1 MPLLLFDIDGT
12 LLTSDGVGRRTIRE
26 TLEGIIGRPV
36 TSETVSFSG
45 RTDPAIMR
53 DVLIESGCSR
63 EEAEELLPSCLDA
76 FAEIFCD
83 RIAPRHMTVLP
94 GVHALLDTVTTR
106 YGLPLGL
113 ITGNLE
119 RTAFAK
125 LGAAGLDGYFAF
137 GAYGSD
143 HEDRNLLPGVA
154 MDRARAHGH
163 HSVRAERTVV
173 IGDTEHDITC
183 SRYIGASVV
192 AVSTGK
198 VSFEELESH
207 APDLLLAHLED
218 HDVIVSFLDEVAARP
233 AD

>member
-12 LLTSDGVGRRTIRE
+12 LLISDGVGRRTIRE

-36 TSETVSFSG
+36 SSDTVSFSG

-53 DVLIESGCSR
+53 DVLIESGCSLD
-63 EEAEELLPSCLDA
+63 EAQEMLPACLDA
-76 FAEIFCD
+76 FADIFCE
-83 RIAPRHMTVLP
+83 RVKPHHMTVLP
-94 GVHALLDTVTTR
+94 GVHHLLDTVSER

-113 ITGNLE
+113 VTGNLE

-125 LGAAGLDGYFAF
+125 LGAAGLDHYFSF

-143 HEDRNLLPGVA
+143 HEDRNLLPAVA
-154 MDRARAHGH
+154 MERATGHGH
-163 HSVRAERTVV
+163 NDVQAARTVV

-183 SRYIGASVV
+183 SRYAGIAVV

-198 VSFEELESH
+198 VSHETLDSH
-207 APDLLLAHLED
+207 GPDLLVAHLTA
-218 HDVIVSFLDEVAARP
+218 HDTIMSFLDEIAAR
-233 AD
+233 

>member
-12 LLTSDGVGRRTIRE
+12 LLTSDGVGRRTIRA

-36 TSETVSFSG
+36 TSDTVSFSG

-53 DVLIESGCSR
+53 DVLIESGCNR
-63 EEAEELLPSCLDA
+63 EEAEEMLPECLNA

-83 RIAPRHMTVLP
+83 RVEPRHMTVLP
-94 GVHALLDTVTTR
+94 GVYELLNTVTDR
-106 YGLPLGL
+106 YGLSLGL
-113 ITGNLE
+113 VTGNLE

-125 LGAAGLDGYFAF
+125 LGAAGLDHYFSF

-154 MDRARAHGH
+154 MERALGHGH
-163 HSVRAERTVV
+163 DAVHADRTVV

-183 SRYIGASVV
+183 SRYAGVSVV

-198 VSFEELESH
+198 VSFETLESH
-207 APDLLLAHLED
+207 GPDLLLSHLED
-218 HDVIVSFLDEVAARP
+218 HDTIVSFLDVVAAR
-233 AD
+233 

>member
-26 TLEGIIGRPV
+26 TLEGIVGRRV

-53 DVLIESGCSR
+53 DVLIESGCSV
-63 EEAEELLPSCLDA
+63 EEANEMLQPCLDA
-76 FAEIFCD
+76 FSEIFCD
-83 RIAPRHMTVLP
+83 RVEPRHMTVLP
-94 GVHALLDTVTTR
+94 GVHELLDMVTDR

-113 ITGNLE
+113 VTGNLE

-125 LGAAGLDGYFAF
+125 LGAAGLDHYFSF

-143 HEDRNLLPGVA
+143 YEDRNLLPGVA
-154 MDRARAHGH
+154 MKRARDHGH
-163 HSVRAERTVV
+163 DAVHADRTVV

-183 SRYIGASVV
+183 SRYAGVSVV

-198 VSFEELESH
+198 VDFETLESH
-207 APDLLLAHLED
+207 EPDLLLSHLGD
-218 HDVIVSFLDEVAARP
+218 QDVIVSFLDEVAAR
-233 AD
+233 